1 MSTLNFINSSAL
13 RGDASLISNS
23 KLLLQSSG
31 NTTATQS
38 FIFNDGA
45 ASKLALGIGDPA
57 TASNIKFFIDSAGD
71 INISSNVGI
80 GTAPQTNDDLAVKGN
95 IHAISGL
102 RDGSSSLG
110 SNNYVLTSTGS
121 ATAWADASSSSIIG
135 GPYLPLTAGSSKP
148 LSGDL
153 YLTLSATDQRALSST
168 GIDSIQIG
176 DAGVNELKFKNTFG
190 TVAVMNASGR
200 VGIGTTSP
208 GTQVDIQS
216 AVANSLRVKSDD
228 SASIIIDSDG
238 DNSGTAGSYLH
249 YRDTG
254 GTKWTLYKETNND
267 FYLYNAA
274 ATTYP
279 IHAKAGGDI
288 VVMEDGNN
296 FGIGAS
302 TPTQKLDVRGNTL
315 IAADTPANP
324 IGVTGLEVYNNEGQ
338 ARLMIHQDDGNS
350 TSVLSFRTGG
360 NDTNV
365 YQPASNSALKIDT
378 ETGINAFDLK
388 ITGSLQLTQYG
399 SGTFTGTT
407 ANLLAVDSSGNIIE
421 TSTSGESIVTGS
433 GTAEYI
439 PKWNSTTAL
448 VNSKMFQS
456 TASSQTTLNVG
467 SSSGRMALKVVPET
481 TSNIS
486 NYDFSL
492 ELNNDSTFNV
502 GGQSKVYST
511 IWEGI
516 KILPATSHYLT
527 RITPRLEVYPF
538 EDPSTTTDNTYDSS
552 FTGSSFSMG
561 SSNTIGDSDSSNL
574 AIFGFN
580 NELKGDKMVVIGQG
594 NTVKDTGTANT
605 SSLVIGTTNTINQGT
620 SPTPPFTI
628 DGDLKNSL
636 LVGQNNTIQRSVVR
650 SIVSGINNSITG
662 NTNNTLAAGSG
673 NQIFGNNNFI
683 WGASNQGSA
692 ANNAMIGG
700 FSNQF
705 VQTSGNTY
713 GTVLVGW
720 NNTNQTNCKA
730 SIITG
735 RDNVV
740 DRCDYSI
747 VGGFNN
753 DVGQGG
759 TAYENTLVVGNNN
772 QVNGNDHIVGGDNNT
787 VSQNRSIVSG
797 TSNTVSA
804 SNCLVVGTSNDVRI
818 EESIVGGNNN
828 NIGDN
833 SDTNDDRILVMGQN
847 NSTSNTSNTLLIGS
861 GNTTGN
867 NTGAPTNVTN
877 AATFG
882 QNNTLATAGNAPDN
896 NFLLFSMGRSNNT
909 SGTLA
914 FAFGGGNTV
923 RSNTNGNCIA
933 IGNANTI
940 GWTTTAQA
948 ARNTIVIGTQN
959 NISNTV
965 HTGANDYKILIGR
978 GLDDVKTAGDDYV
991 LIGRNNDENNDYS
1004 ILNLSCSLIVGA
1016 STMGG
1021 SSDRRNAIVV
1031 TNKTSSSDESNV
1043 ILPSVGKY
1051 RNYANDSAAATGGV
1065 PLYGI
1070 YHTNGALK
1078 IRVT

>member
-57 TASNIKFFIDSAGD
+57 TSGNIKFFIDSAGD

-80 GTAPQTNDDLAVKGN
+80 GTVPQTNDDLAVKGN

-110 SNNYVLTSTGS
+110 SSNYVLTSTGT
-121 ATAWADASSSSIIG
+121 ATAWVDASSSSIIG

-153 YLTLSATDQRALSST
+153 YLTLSASDQRALSST
-168 GIDSIQIG
+168 GTDSIQIG
-176 DAGVNELKFKNTFG
+176 DAGVNELKFENAAG
-190 TVAVMNASGR
+190 TSVVIDSSGQ

-208 GTQVDIQS
+208 SHNLTVSSDSTSQTAITIGNTSTGASRLFIDASNGDTSGSDYMWIGQNDDLSGEIYMTQNAGSFNIKTQP
-216 AVANSLRVKSDD
+216 
-228 SASIIIDSDG
+228 
-238 DNSGTAGSYLH
+238 SGTAQ
-249 YRDTG
+249 
-254 GTKWTLYKETNND
+254 TN
-267 FYLYNAA
+267 FTVTQA
-274 ATTYP
+274 
-279 IHAKAGGDI
+279 GDI
-288 VVMEDGNN
+288 GMGTT
-296 FGIGAS
+296 S
-302 TPTQKLDVRGNTL
+302 PTKKLDVRGDML

-324 IGVTGLEVYNNEGQ
+324 IGVTGLEVYNNAGQ
-338 ARLMIHQDDGNS
+338 ARLMIHQDDGSS

-365 YQPASNSALKIDT
+365 YQPASTSALKIDT

-456 TASSQTTLNVG
+456 TVSSQTFLNVG
-467 SSSGRMALKVVPET
+467 TTGARMGLLVTPENTNTISG
-481 TSNIS
+481 
-486 NYDFSL
+486 YDFGL
-492 ELNNDSTFNV
+492 QLNNNSTFNV
-502 GGQSKVYST
+502 GGKSKTYTT
-511 IWEGI
+511 IYEGI

-527 RITPRLEVYPF
+527 RITPRLEVYPY

-561 SSNTIGDSDSSNL
+561 SSNTIGSSASSNL

-580 NELKGDKMVVIGQG
+580 NKIKGDKFVIIGQG
-594 NTVKDTGTANT
+594 NEMDLDANT
-605 SSLVIGTTNTINQGT
+605 SSLAVGTTNDVLSG
-620 SPTPPFTI
+620 
-628 DGDLKNSL
+628 GLVNSL
-636 LVGQNNTIQRSVVR
+636 LVGQNINVDRKVTRGI
-650 SIVSGINNSITG
+650 ISGINHGFVQDS
-662 NTNNTLAAGSG
+662 NNCLVAGSG
-673 NQIFGNNNFI
+673 NGIYGNNNVI
-683 WGASNQGSA
+683 WGANNQGLSGV
-692 ANNAMIGG
+692 NNIMQGG
-700 FSNQF
+700 FSTQVTGN
-705 VQTSGNTY
+705 SGNFY

-720 NNTNQTNCKA
+720 NNTLRSCDA
-730 SIITG
+730 SLITG

-740 DRCDYSI
+740 DRVDYSI
-747 VGGFNN
+747 IAGFNN
-753 DVGQGG
+753 DVGNGG
-759 TAYENTLVVGNNN
+759 SSYTGNLVVGKNSQINGNNN
-772 QVNGNDHIVGGDNNT
+772 ITGGDNNT
-787 VSQNRSIVSG
+787 CSQSQNIIGGVS
-797 TSNTVSA
+797 NNVA
-804 SNCLVVGTSNDVRI
+804 ANDNLVVGTSNTVRI
-818 EESIVGGNNN
+818 DECIVGGNNN
-828 NIGDN
+828 TIG
-833 SDTNDDRILVMGQN
+833 DTNDSSDARVFAMGQN
-847 NSTSNTSNTLLIGS
+847 NSTNNTSNALLLGS
-861 GNTTGN
+861 GIVSGN
-867 NTGAPTNVTN
+867 NIGAPTNVTN
-877 AATFG
+877 SASFG
-882 QNNTLATAGNAPDN
+882 QNNTLATAGNSPDD
-896 NFLLFSMGRSNNT
+896 NFLLFSMGRANNT

-923 RSNTNGNCIA
+923 RSSTNGNCIA
-933 IGNANTI
+933 IGNSNTI
-940 GWTTTAQA
+940 GSTSSGYQ

-959 NISNTV
+959 AILNSVQNNR
-965 HTGANDYKILIGR
+965 NDYKILIGR
-978 GLDDVKTAGDDYV
+978 GLDEVGTAGADYV
-991 LIGRNNDENNDYS
+991 LIGRNNDQNNDYS
-1004 ILNLSCSLIVGA
+1004 VLNMSCSLIVGA
-1016 STMGG
+1016 STMG
-1021 SSDRRNAIVV
+1021 SASDRRNAIVV
-1031 TNKTSSSDESNV
+1031 QNKTGASEEPNV

-1070 YHTNGALK
+1070 YHTNGDLK

>member
-57 TASNIKFFIDSAGD
+57 TSSNTKFYIDSAGD
-71 INISSNVGI
+71 INITSNVGI
-80 GTAPQTNDDLAVKGN
+80 GTVPQTNDDLAVKGN

-190 TVAVMNASGR
+190 TVVVMNASGR

-208 GTQVDIQS
+208 STQVDIQS

-238 DNSGTAGSYLH
+238 DNSGTSGSYLH

-254 GTKWTLYKETNND
+254 ATKWTLYKETNND
-267 FYLYNAA
+267 FYLFNGAA
-274 ATTYP
+274 STYP
-279 IHAKAGGDI
+279 IHAKAGGAI
-288 VVMEDGNN
+288 VLMEDGNN
-296 FGIGAS
+296 LGVGAS
-302 TPTQKLDVRGNTL
+302 SPSEK
-315 IAADTPANP
+315 
-324 IGVTGLEVYNNEGQ
+324 LEVEG
-338 ARLMIHQDDGNS
+338 
-350 TSVLSFRTGG
+350 
-360 NDTNV
+360 NV
-365 YQPASNSALKIDT
+365 YANVSNGGGFMVTSSSASGLVRNNATGVALRTNTTDRLILDNS
-378 ETGINAFDLK
+378 GNINFS
-388 ITGSLQLTQYG
+388 IYG
-399 SGTFTGTT
+399 SGSVTGTV
-407 ANLLAVDSSGNIIE
+407 ANLLAVDSSGNVIE
-421 TSTSGESIVTGS
+421 TSTSGAGGVTGS

-456 TASSQTTLNVG
+456 TVSSETTLNVG

-481 TSNIS
+481 ASNIS
-486 NYDFSL
+486 SYDFGL

-527 RITPRLEVYPF
+527 RVTPRLEVYPF

-561 SSNTIGDSDSSNL
+561 SSNTIGDSNSSNL

-650 SIVSGINNSITG
+650 SIVSGINNSITA

-683 WGASNQGSA
+683 WGASNQGSG

-759 TAYENTLVVGNNN
+759 TAYAHTLVVGNNN
-772 QVNGNDHIVGGDNNT
+772 QVNGNDLIVGGNNNT

-833 SDTNDDRILVMGQN
+833 SDTNDDRILVMGQS

-877 AATFG
+877 AAVLG
-882 QNNTLATAGNAPDN
+882 QNNNLATAGNAPDD
-896 NFLLFSMGRSNNT
+896 NFLLFSMGRSNYT

-933 IGNANTI
+933 IGNTNTI

-948 ARNTIVIGTQN
+948 ARNSICIGTQN
-959 NISNTV
+959 VIQNTSNSS
-965 HTGANDYKILIGR
+965 ANDYKILIGR
-978 GLDDVKTAGDDYV
+978 GLDDVDTGGNDYV

-1004 ILNLSCSLIVGA
+1004 LSSLNCSLIVGA

>member
-57 TASNIKFFIDSAGD
+57 TSSNTKFFIDSAGD
-71 INISSNVGI
+71 INISSSVGI
-80 GTAPQTNDDLAVKGN
+80 GTAPTTDDLAVKGN
-95 IHAISGL
+95 IHAVSGL

-135 GPYLPLTAGSSKP
+135 GPYLPLTAGSTKP

-168 GIDSIQIG
+168 GTDSIQIG
-176 DAGVNELKFKNTFG
+176 DSGVNELKFKNASG
-190 TVAVMNASGR
+190 TIAVMNASGR
-200 VGIGTTSP
+200 LGIGTTSP

-238 DNSGTAGSYLH
+238 DNSGTSGSYLH

-254 GTKWTLYKETNND
+254 ATKWTLYKETNND
-267 FYLYNAA
+267 FYLFNGAA
-274 ATTYP
+274 GTYP

-302 TPTQKLDVRGNTL
+302 TPTKKLDVRGDVL

-365 YQPASNSALKIDT
+365 YQPASTSALKIDT

-421 TSTSGESIVTGS
+421 TSTSGEGIVTGS

-481 TSNIS
+481 ASNIS
-486 NYDFSL
+486 NYDFGL
-492 ELNNDSTFNV
+492 ELNNNSTFNV
-502 GGQSKVYST
+502 GGQSKLYNT

-561 SSNTIGDSDSSNL
+561 SSNTIGSSGSSNL

-580 NELKGDKMVVIGQG
+580 NKIKGDKFVIIGQG
-594 NTVKDTGTANT
+594 NEMDLDANT
-605 SSLVIGTTNTINQGT
+605 SSLAVGTTNDVLSG
-620 SPTPPFTI
+620 
-628 DGDLKNSL
+628 GLVNSL
-636 LVGQNNTIQRSVVR
+636 LVGQNINVDKKVTRGI
-650 SIVSGINNSITG
+650 ISGINHGFVQDS
-662 NTNNTLAAGSG
+662 NNCLVTGSG
-673 NQIFGNNNFI
+673 NAVYGNNNFI
-683 WGASNQGSA
+683 WGASHQGLSGV
-692 ANNAMIGG
+692 NNIMQGG
-700 FSNQF
+700 FSTQVTNG
-705 VQTSGNTY
+705 SGNLY
-713 GTVLVGW
+713 GSVLVGW
-720 NNTNQTNCKA
+720 NNTLSYGSKA
-730 SIITG
+730 SLITG
-735 RDNVV
+735 RDNEVAKT
-740 DRCDYSI
+740 DYSI

-753 DVGQGG
+753 DVGHGG
-759 TAYENTLVVGNNN
+759 TTYSGN
-772 QVNGNDHIVGGDNNT
+772 
-787 VSQNRSIVSG
+787 
-797 TSNTVSA
+797 
-804 SNCLVVGTSNDVRI
+804 LVVGTNNQINVSHNIVGGSGNSASGSGSRNVISGANNNVTSGDNLVVGSSNTVRI
-818 EESIVGGNNN
+818 DECVVGGNNN
-828 NIGDN
+828 TIGDT
-833 SDTNDDRILVMGQN
+833 SDTGDARILAMGQS
-847 NSTSNTSNTLLIGS
+847 NSASNTSNTLLLGS
-861 GNTTGN
+861 GNTSGN
-867 NTGAPTNVTN
+867 NIGAPTNVTN
-877 AATFG
+877 SATFG
-882 QNNTLATAGNAPDN
+882 QNNTLATAGNAPDD
-896 NFLLFSMGRSNNT
+896 NFLLFSMGRANNT

-923 RSNTNGNCIA
+923 RSSTNGNSIA
-933 IGNANTI
+933 IGNSNTI
-940 GWTTTAQA
+940 GSTSSGQQ

-959 NISNTV
+959 AITNSVQNNR
-965 HTGANDYKILIGR
+965 NDYKILIGR
-978 GLDDVKTAGDDYV
+978 GLDEVGTAGADYV
-991 LIGRNNDENNDYS
+991 LIGRNNDQNNDYS
-1004 ILNLSCSLIVGA
+1004 VLNMSCSLIVGA
-1016 STMGG
+1016 STMG
-1021 SSDRRNAIVV
+1021 SASDRRNAIVV
-1031 TNKTSSSDESNV
+1031 QNKTGSSEEPNV

-1070 YHTNGALK
+1070 YHTNGDLK